1 MLCQNVNRTLQ
12 VVAFCFLASPAF
24 AATPIERT
32 VIAYYD
38 LANHKSEHHEIAV
51 ATHDNQVTFTFTPLS
66 APSASPAIFTIRG
79 CVISETPTVKRGLL
93 TVTTTKTDANDTRL
107 ASVGDFV
114 NDHNLRGI
122 WIHLTS
128 QQHLFFSP
136 DTEGMMVMDTLPSM
150 SHCR

>member
-12 VVAFCFLASPAF
+12 VVAFCVLASPAF
-24 AATPIERT
+24 AAAPIERT

-51 ATHDNQVTFTFTPLS
+51 ATRDSQITFTFVPLS
-66 APSASPAIFTIRG
+66 IPSASPTIFTLSG
-79 CVISETPTVKRGLL
+79 CVISETPTVKRGLW
-93 TVTTTKTDANDTRL
+93 TVTTTKTDSNDTRL
-107 ASVGDFV
+107 ANVGDFV
-114 NDHNLRGI
+114 SDHNLRGI

-128 QQHLFFSP
+128 QKYLFFSP
-136 DTEGMMVMDTLPSM
+136 DTKGMMVMDTIPSM